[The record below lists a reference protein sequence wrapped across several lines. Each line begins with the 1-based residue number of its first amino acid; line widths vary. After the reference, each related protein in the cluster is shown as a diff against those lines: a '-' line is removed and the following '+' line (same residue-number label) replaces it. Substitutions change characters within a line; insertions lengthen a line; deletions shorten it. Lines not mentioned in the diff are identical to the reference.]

1 MKNLCKVS
9 TPKKILFIGLCIL
22 ALGIVVIII
31 SLQPSPTL
39 RQTFQC
45 GYDLSLNNCSLIR
58 DQISEYCNNQIL
70 KIENVEE
77 DGLTT
82 VGFGIILIV
91 IGLI

>member
-1 MKNLCKVS
+1 MKILSKVS

-39 RQTFQC
+39 RQTFQG
-45 GYDLSLNNCSLIR
+45 GYDLSLNNWSLIR

-77 DGLTT
+77 NDLTI
-82 VGFGIILIV
+82 VCFGIVLIV
-91 IGLI
+91 LGFI